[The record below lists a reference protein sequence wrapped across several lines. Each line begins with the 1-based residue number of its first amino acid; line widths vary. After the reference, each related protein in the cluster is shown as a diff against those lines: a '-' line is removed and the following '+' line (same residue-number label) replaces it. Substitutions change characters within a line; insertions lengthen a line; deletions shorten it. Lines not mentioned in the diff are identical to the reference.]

1 MMSAKESLLRFF
13 ISQEARQVLLSSRFD
28 THPVFF
34 TARIKPTQTSN
45 YPSTLSTLTE
55 ATNLHWDV
63 RTSLAN
69 IKEHSTGMAGLTTET
84 EFFSRSQDFYL
95 LGLARNGWMAAAFSS
110 TNLLSTPV
118 HGTTLF
124 PSANSPMTIFCRFKY
139 ALTTIKSAIS
149 PTSHAAVGGL
159 FTLPS

>member
-1 MMSAKESLLRFF
+1 MSAKESLLRFF

-34 TARIKPTQTSN
+34 MARIKPTQTSN

-84 EFFSRSQDFYL
+84 EFFFKKSR
-95 LGLARNGWMAAAFSS
+95 
-110 TNLLSTPV
+110 LLSTRVGKEWMDGRSVLLNQP
-118 HGTTLF
+118 
-124 PSANSPMTIFCRFKY
+124 IKY
-139 ALTTIKSAIS
+139 TRPWNHLIPFSELS
-149 PTSHAAVGGL
+149 NDN
-159 FTLPS
+159 FLPF